1 MELNTCKIVL
11 IGESN
16 IGKTSIMNRFL
27 KKKFEEIYKPT
38 TTIHYESVL
47 IYKSNNY
54 SIKLVFWD
62 TAGQE
67 RFNSLTKM
75 VYKNA
80 NIIILTYSID
90 NKLSFEKIK
99 NFWYNDINDNV
110 EFESKNNLYKKIS
123 IRINW

>member
-1 MELNTCKIVL
+1 MESNTCKIVL

-16 IGKTSIMNRFL
+16 VGKTSIMNRFL
-27 KKKFEEIYKPT
+27 RKEFKEKYEPT
-38 TTIHYESVL
+38 ISAQYENIL

>member
-1 MELNTCKIVL
+1 
-11 IGESN
+11 
-16 IGKTSIMNRFL
+16 
-27 KKKFEEIYKPT
+27 
-38 TTIHYESVL
+38 
-47 IYKSNNY
+47 
-54 SIKLVFWD
+54 
-62 TAGQE
+62 
-67 RFNSLTKM
+67 M

>member
-16 IGKTSIMNRFL
+16 VGKTSIMNRFL

-38 TTIHYESVL
+38 TAIHYESVL

>member
-16 IGKTSIMNRFL
+16 VGKTSIMNRFL
-27 KKKFEEIYKPT
+27 KKKFEELYKPT
-38 TTIHYESVL
+38 TTIQYESVL

-99 NFWYNDINDNV
+99 NFWYNDINDNI
-110 EFESKNNLYKKIS
+110 EIESKNNLYKKIS